1 MSRIFSK
8 QWRLAL
14 AAGAVSLAA
23 FTLPP
28 QVAAQQAQPQPQN
41 ELTLRQAIHTALSK
55 NPAAALAQAQQKAAR
70 AGLDAAR
77 TAWLPQLGLTEDIS
91 RGNDP
96 VYAFGTRLRQQRF
109 TQQNFALNELNK
121 PAPIG
126 NFATRFHG
134 QWMLFDW
141 LGREK
146 RIQSA
151 KSMEA
156 GAAAMSDDANQQIV
170 LRVVEAYQSVLY
182 AQRRLTVAQYEQ
194 GTADALLH
202 DAKTRVK
209 AGLAVDSD
217 ELAAQVNLS
226 EREQQTIAA
235 QGDVD
240 TAWASLEAAMGV
252 NGFSRQKLAPI
263 PPRNYPNGVL
273 TQQVDQALKARP
285 DLKALRQQNAAQR
298 AQVSAALR
306 DFFPQIDA
314 YGNWET
320 DRDTFAGNGGNNWVA
335 GVQLKLDILPFGKRA
350 HLLAAK
356 AKQQQAEAQQRA
368 SEQAIR
374 LGVEKA
380 WTAHRTAE
388 LQVKTAK
395 AAMAQA
401 AESLRILRNRYHA
414 GLATMTDL
422 LRAED
427 AQRRSQNDYWRAVY
441 GDTVTYTQLMYA
453 TGKLT
458 PAAAEALQ

>member
-1 MSRIFSK
+1 MSRKF
-8 QWRLAL
+8 QMRWWLAL
-14 AAGAVSLAA
+14 AAVAVLLAA
-23 FTLPP
+23 VAQPP
-28 QVAAQQAQPQPQN
+28 QAAAQQTQPQN
-41 ELTLRQAIHTALSK
+41 ELTLRQAIDTALGK
-55 NPAAALAQAQQKAAR
+55 NPAAALAHAQQNAAR
-70 AGLDAAR
+70 AGVDAAR
-77 TAWLPQLGLTEDIS
+77 TAWLPQLGFTEDIS

-96 VYAFGTRLRQQRF
+96 VYVFGTRLRQQRF

-121 PAPIG
+121 PTPIG

-151 KSMEA
+151 KEVQASAASMGE
-156 GAAAMSDDANQQIV
+156 DANQQIV

-182 AQRRLTVAQYEQ
+182 AQRRLNVAQHEQ

-202 DAKTRVK
+202 DAKTRVQ

-217 ELAAQVNLS
+217 LLAAQVNLS
-226 EREQQTIAA
+226 EREQETIAA

-240 TAWASLEAAMGV
+240 TAWAGLEAAMGV
-252 NGFSRQKLAPI
+252 SGIPRQNLAPI

-273 TQQVDQALKARP
+273 AQQMDEALKARP
-285 DLKALRQQNAAQR
+285 DLKALRQQDAAQR
-298 AQVSAALR
+298 AQVSAAHR
-306 DFFPQIDA
+306 DFLPQVDA

-335 GVQLKLDILPFGKRA
+335 GVQLKLDILPLGKRA

-356 AKQQQAEAQQRA
+356 AKQQQAEAQQQA
-368 SEQAIR
+368 GEQAIR
-374 LGVEKA
+374 LAVERA

-395 AAMAQA
+395 AATAQA

-441 GDTVTYTQLMYA
+441 GNAVSYTQLMYA
-453 TGKLT
+453 TGNLT